1 MTNYEKLID
10 TLREAF
16 MLDKAELDFGIYRI
30 MNQKRKDI
38 EQFLEKDLIPQVREI
53 LQSNSAVDVVQLE
66 REIQQEIDTAKKY
79 GNPNPEQLP
88 VVQELREKYEQAN
101 NMTELEN
108 EVFSLL
114 SNFFKRYFDKGDFIS
129 MRRYK
134 KDVYAIPYEG
144 EEVKLHWANADQY
157 YIKSSENFKIYRFKL
172 SNGKSVVFELLEATT
187 EQNNNKSQ
195 GDKERKFAI
204 VAENPCEVVDEEFKI
219 YFNYEPMD
227 KKVKQ
232 DDLLKEA
239 FSVVKDKIPADF
251 TELLSLRP
259 TEKDKQRTLLQKN
272 LTDYTA
278 KNTFDYFIHKDLNG
292 FLTRELDFYIKNEV
306 LFIDDINTRDEQAFV
321 RQLSKIKATKN
332 IGEKIITFLAQLED
346 FQKKLWLK
354 KKMVV
359 ECNYCITLDRVPEKF
374 YIEIANNQAQINE
387 WISLFAIDEIKGS
400 DSADMFSEKK
410 VGFSNPLTTEFL
422 KQNPFLV
429 LDTAFF
435 SSDFKWKLI
444 SEIEDFDEKCD
455 GLLINS
461 DNFHALNLL
470 TNRYNCN
477 LSGIYID
484 PPYNT
489 DASSILYKNNYKDS
503 SFLSLIEN
511 RIVVA
516 KKLLKDDGIICVA
529 IDDEEVSP
537 LRLILKNNF
546 FAELGVVAVRSN
558 PAGRKTKGRFAPAHE
573 YALFYGMS
581 EKSIPGSLDL
591 TEKRLARYPKED
603 EKGRFSWANFIRS
616 GNNDKRE
623 DRPKLYY
630 PIFANPELNKIR
642 IPKIIWN
649 NETNSYDL
657 LEQPNLDEVI
667 VYPIIRQ
674 NGIVVEKNWQ
684 RGSLRVPKELDEY
697 RVRVDTTGGVNVD
710 FKTRLDES
718 SLPTTWWDKKEYAS
732 ANYGAAEM
740 KELFLNKTFDFPK
753 AKNLVEDCIKAIN
766 IDENNIVMDF
776 FGGSATTAESVI
788 NLNRQDNSNRK
799 YILVEVGEY
808 FETITS
814 PRTKKIIYS
823 KDWKDGKPISRVGI
837 SHCFKYFNLESYE
850 DTLNNLAIKQDEVQQ
865 LAFDSNPKFKEGY
878 MLNYMLDVETKDS
891 LLNLEWFADPFNCY
905 LNITKNNEMKPTKVD
920 LVETFNYLIGLVVEN
935 YAAPKPGY
943 VVITGKNLSGEKIL
957 VVWRDCNQHDNQSL
971 NDFLSRSKYN
981 PLDAEFDRIYV
992 NGDNNVEN
1000 LKVGDE
1006 RWKVVLIEEEFHK
1019 RMFEN

>member
-1 MTNYEKLID
+1 MY
-10 TLREAF
+10 
-16 MLDKAELDFGIYRI
+16 
-30 MNQKRKDI
+30 
-38 EQFLEKDLIPQVREI
+38 
-53 LQSNSAVDVVQLE
+53 S
-66 REIQQEIDTAKKY
+66 
-79 GNPNPEQLP
+79 
-88 VVQELREKYEQAN
+88 
-101 NMTELEN
+101 
-108 EVFSLL
+108 
-114 SNFFKRYFDKGDFIS
+114 
-129 MRRYK
+129 
-134 KDVYAIPYEG
+134 
-144 EEVKLHWANADQY
+144 
-157 YIKSSENFKIYRFKL
+157 
-172 SNGKSVVFELLEATT
+172 
-187 EQNNNKSQ
+187 
-195 GDKERKFAI
+195 
-204 VAENPCEVVDEEFKI
+204 
-219 YFNYEPMD
+219 
-227 KKVKQ
+227 
-232 DDLLKEA
+232 
-239 FSVVKDKIPADF
+239 
-251 TELLSLRP
+251 
-259 TEKDKQRTLLQKN
+259 
-272 LTDYTA
+272 
-278 KNTFDYFIHKDLNG
+278 
-292 FLTRELDFYIKNEV
+292 
-306 LFIDDINTRDEQAFV
+306 
-321 RQLSKIKATKN
+321 
-332 IGEKIITFLAQLED
+332 
-346 FQKKLWLK
+346 
-354 KKMVV
+354 
-359 ECNYCITLDRVPEKF
+359 
-374 YIEIANNQAQINE
+374 EIAQNQAQINE
-387 WISLFAIDEIKGS
+387 WIRLFAIDEIKGS
-400 DSADMFSEKK
+400 TSTDMFSEKQ
-410 VGFSNPLTTEFL
+410 VAFSNPLKIDFL

-435 SSDFKWKLI
+435 SSEFKWKLI
-444 SEIEDFDEKCD
+444 SEIDNFDEKCN

-470 TNRYNCN
+470 TIRYDCN

-484 PPYNT
+484 
-489 DASSILYKNNYKDS
+489 ASSILYKNDYKDS

-516 KKLLKDDGIICVA
+516 KKLLKNDGILCVA

-537 LRLILKNNF
+537 LRLIFKNNF

-657 LEQPNLDEVI
+657 LEQPNKGEVI
-667 VYPIIRQ
+667 VFPIIKQ
-674 NGIVVEKNWQ
+674 NGVDIEKNWQ

-697 RVRVDTTGGVNVD
+697 RVRVDATGVINID

-732 ANYGAAEM
+732 ANYGASEM

-766 IDENNIVMDF
+766 IEDNDIIIDF

-788 NLNRQDNSNRK
+788 NLNRQDKSNRK

-808 FETITS
+808 FESITS
-814 PRTKKIIYS
+814 PRTKKVIYS
-823 KDWKDGKPISRVGI
+823 KDWKDGKPVSRQGI

-850 DTLNNLAIKQDEVQQ
+850 DTLNNLTIKQDKVQQ
-865 LAFDSNPKFKEGY
+865 LAFDSNPTFKEGY

-891 LLNLEWFADPFNCY
+891 LLNLEWFIGPFNCF
-905 LNITKNNEMKPTKVD
+905 LNITKNNEMKPTRVD

-957 VVWRDCNQHDNQSL
+957 VVWRDCNKHNNQSL

-1019 RMFEN
+1019 RMFEGI